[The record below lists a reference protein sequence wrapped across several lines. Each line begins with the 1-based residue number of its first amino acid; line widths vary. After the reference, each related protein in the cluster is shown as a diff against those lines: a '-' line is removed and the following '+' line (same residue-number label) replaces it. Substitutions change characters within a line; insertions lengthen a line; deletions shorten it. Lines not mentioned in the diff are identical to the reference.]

1 MSERRGSRRTRRS
14 WVRAVQLAR
23 GLRACVTRSIWSS
36 PKLSQPSRRTLTLTL
51 RQKRRRAAAIP
62 AFDLAA
68 MKAEWSPAHR
78 FRGWRLGLNL
88 ATLERM
94 SGRAKRQ
101 GSAKS
106 RLRQALLVLL
116 AAVYVLVGF
125 GGEISC
131 AEEAL
136 EIIPYSTAD
145 ATAGSD
151 KADIDGKKTPT
162 VVDHC
167 YTCVPLTVPAAASVC
182 APAVLSGIV
191 CSRCSTILALEA
203 RLLDT
208 PPPKAQI

>member
-1 MSERRGSRRTRRS
+1 
-14 WVRAVQLAR
+14 
-23 GLRACVTRSIWSS
+23 
-36 PKLSQPSRRTLTLTL
+36 
-51 RQKRRRAAAIP
+51 
-62 AFDLAA
+62 
-68 MKAEWSPAHR
+68 
-78 FRGWRLGLNL
+78 
-88 ATLERM
+88 M

-116 AAVYVLVGF
+116 AAIYVLVGF

-136 EIIPYSTAD
+136 EIIPSSTAD

-162 VVDHC
+162 VVNHC
-167 YTCVPLTVPAAASVC
+167 YSCVPLTIPVAASVC
-182 APAVLSGIV
+182 APAALSGV
-191 CSRCSTILALEA
+191 VSSGGSTVVALEA

-208 PPPKAQI
+208 PPPRPQI